1 MVRCV
6 QASMARPRAILAGFL
21 LVVVVISMTSTQLA
35 ADEGT
40 YATYLLDGYTFEGQT
55 NVTEVELEG
64 DELLSAWFNFTIL
77 EDVVPSD
84 PDSFQI
90 RVTNVDNPSITSVLP
105 GTTDVDG
112 RLSMNMPFTL
122 KASPSWTVAVTCTEA
137 GDRMLGPVVIERDA
151 GNDWSC
157 QVEYIYTKDDGGNG
171 NGNGNGDGTDGD
183 DDGKPLLVTVFEA
196 NLVVVALLSLL
207 VAFLALQAFR
217 GEGGLRYPLIVSL
230 VIAVNAFF
238 ALPVAILVNLELNDT
253 AIGIGPYGPEW
264 LGTLAIVLLVVW
276 VVPFVLAR
284 KTVLM
289 SRDIYNLLSRVA
301 LEGTAKKVRK
311 RGQSRPDDQL
321 TDTQLSLVLMGVGL
335 ASVVVVAMML
345 LA

>member
-1 MVRCV
+1 
-6 QASMARPRAILAGFL
+6 MARPRAILAGFL
-21 LVVVVISMTSTQLA
+21 LVAVVMSMTSTQLA
-35 ADEGT
+35 AEEGT
-40 YATYLLDGYTFEGQT
+40 YATYLLDGYTFEGRT

-77 EDVVPSD
+77 EDVIPSD

-90 RVTNVDNPSITSVLP
+90 RVTNVGDPSITSVLP
-105 GTTDVDG
+105 GTTDVDD
-112 RLSMNMPFTL
+112 RLNINIPFTL

-137 GDRMLGPVVIERDA
+137 GDRMLFSRVIESDD

-171 NGNGNGDGTDGD
+171 NGGGGD
-183 DDGKPLLVTVFEA
+183 DDDDGQPLLVTVFEA

-264 LGTLAIVLLVVW
+264 LGTLAIVLLLIW

-284 KTVLM
+284 KRVLM
-289 SRDIYNLLSRVA
+289 SRDIFNILSRVA
-301 LEGTAKKVRK
+301 LEGTAKKIRE

-321 TDTQLSLVLMGVGL
+321 TDKQLSLALMGIGL

>member
-1 MVRCV
+1 MVRSV
-6 QASMARPRAILAGFL
+6 QASMARPRAILAGLL
-21 LVVVVISMTSTQLA
+21 LVVVVMSMTSTQLA
-35 ADEGT
+35 AEEGI

-77 EDVVPSD
+77 EDVIPSD

-90 RVTNVDNPSITSVLP
+90 RVTNVDDPSITSVMP
-105 GTTDVDG
+105 GTTDVDD
-112 RLSMNMPFTL
+112 RLSINIPFTI
-122 KASPSWTVAVTCTEA
+122 KASPSWTVAVTCTDA
-137 GDRMLGPVVIERDA
+137 GDRMLFSRVIESDD

-157 QVEYIYTKDDGGNG
+157 QVEYFYTKDDNG

-183 DDGKPLLVTVFEA
+183 DDGQPLLVTVFEA

-253 AIGIGPYGPEW
+253 AIGVGPYGPEW
-264 LGTLAIVLLVVW
+264 LGTLAIVLLIIW

-284 KTVLM
+284 KRVLM

-301 LEGTAKKVRK
+301 LERTAKRVRK
-311 RGQSRPDDQL
+311 RGQSRPDDHL
-321 TDTQLSLVLMGVGL
+321 TDTQLSLVLMGIGL
-335 ASVVVVAMML
+335 ASVAVVAMML

>member
-1 MVRCV
+1 M
-6 QASMARPRAILAGFL
+6 